1 MNGRPPAARI
11 LAETFRAAA
20 NEAAMLRRTLLAA
33 AALLP
38 LVAAPPAALADVVA
52 DSRAMIAT
60 MANDVIAILSNKGL
74 GKADREARFRA
85 IFRARFD
92 IGTIGP
98 WVMGRPW
105 QDATPAQRQEYM
117 ALFET
122 YIVKVYTAQL
132 GSYSGERLDVVG
144 AEADD
149 SGAAVTTRI
158 VGGGR
163 PIDIVWRL
171 RRTGA
176 ALRVRDVVI
185 ENISMSLN
193 QRREFAAV
201 YQSRGGTVDGLLQ
214 ALRDKIAELDRR

>member
-1 MNGRPPAARI
+1 MN
-11 LAETFRAAA
+11 
-20 NEAAMLRRTLLAA
+20 RRSLLAA

-38 LVAAPPAALADVVA
+38 LVAAPAARADVVS
-52 DSRAMIAT
+52 DSRAMIAS

-74 GKADREARFRA
+74 GRADREARFRA

-92 IGTIGP
+92 LGTIAP

-105 QDATPAQRQEYM
+105 QDATPAQRQEYLG
-117 ALFET
+117 LFET

-132 GSYSGERLDVVG
+132 GSYSGERLEVVG

-163 PIDIVWRL
+163 TIDIVWRL
-171 RRTGA
+171 RGAGA

-201 YQSRGGTVDGLLQ
+201 YQSRGGTVEGLLQ